1 MLERTNYGG
10 IGVMIDAPSTVVS
23 LCDSERDSVACA
35 DASPSETERICQ
47 AVARVLTNYR
57 QFAAKSHPLPPCAI
71 EIRRTIPAHSGLGSG
86 TQLALAVAQGLASLA
101 GEVVDVAALARR
113 VGRGRRSAIGIY
125 GFAGGGFLVDG
136 GKTADDEANE
146 EIGQLVAHAHVPAH
160 WRWLLL
166 TPADALGTG
175 LAGQEEI
182 EALERLPPDAA
193 RFHRALCRLVLLEM
207 LPALEKSDA
216 AWFCEAL
223 DQFGQSVGDYFR
235 PVQGGLYSDA
245 RMATLA
251 DRLRAAGIRGIAQTS
266 WGPTLAVCVADASR
280 AASLSEHV
288 RTDFKDCR
296 TQIVAPLNC
305 GAAKHIFLDA
315 GAGTARKSD
324 G

>member
-23 LCDSERDSVACA
+23 LCDSERDSVTCA
-35 DASPSETERICQ
+35 DVSPSETERICQ

-57 QFAAKSHPLPPCAI
+57 QSAAKSHPLPPCAI
-71 EIRRTIPAHSGLGSG
+71 EIRGMIPAHSGLGSG

-136 GKTADDEANE
+136 GKTADEEANE
-146 EIGQLVAHAHVPAH
+146 EIGQLVVHAHVPAH

-182 EALERLPPDAA
+182 DALERLPPMPPAFTDACA
-193 RFHRALCRLVLLEM
+193 GSCCWRCSRPSKR
-207 LPALEKSDA
+207 SDA
-216 AWFCEAL
+216 AWFCEVL

-296 TQIVAPLNC
+296 TQNRRTPQLR
-305 GAAKHIFLDA
+305 G
-315 GAGTARKSD
+315 G
-324 G
+324 